1 VRRKAEGIAAN
12 PMGARLYQS
21 SEKKEDYL
29 LHGKKD
35 AFGKVI
41 PGTSLDHLMS
51 LLTDFISKED
61 TLL

>member
-29 LHGKKD
+29 LPVLLSFVGILRS
-35 AFGKVI
+35 AFF
-41 PGTSLDHLMS
+41 LLRS
-51 LLTDFISKED
+51 LLGEAKLMDLRREC
-61 TLL
+61 